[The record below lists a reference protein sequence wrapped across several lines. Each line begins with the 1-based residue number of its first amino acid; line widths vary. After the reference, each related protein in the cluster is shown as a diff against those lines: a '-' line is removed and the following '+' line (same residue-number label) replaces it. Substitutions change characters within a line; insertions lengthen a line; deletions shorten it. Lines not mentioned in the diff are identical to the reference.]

1 MADTLTVTDNRT
13 GKTYEL
19 PIQDGTIRAMDLR
32 KIKVTDDE
40 FGMMTYDPAF
50 TNTASCKSRIT
61 FIDGD
66 KGILNYRGYP
76 IEQLAEKSNYLETAY
91 LIVHGELPTKTQYD
105 AWVEGITNH
114 TVVHENVKELMA

>member
-1 MADTLTVTDNRT
+1 MSNDSLTVTDNRT

-19 PIQDGTIRAMDLR
+19 PIENGTIRALDLR
-32 KIKVTDDE
+32 KIKTGDDD
-40 FGMMTYDPAF
+40 FGLMTYDPAF

-76 IEQLAEKSNYLETAY
+76 IELLAEKSNYLETAY
-91 LIVHGELPTKTQYD
+91 LILHGELPSRPEYE
-105 AWVEGITNH
+105 AWAYNI
-114 TVVHENVKELMA
+114 